1 MAKIRDAVTTYAGRG
16 LISEALAGQAAITFT
31 RIAAGSGAY
40 DGTEDLRAM
49 TSLKNEQ
56 KELNIE
62 NIDRADQTTM
72 KIVATLSSQESEKEF
87 GLTEI
92 GVFAKK
98 TGGEEV
104 LHSIIVMEIGDY
116 MPEYSEAYKTTTTFT
131 IYCAVDSESEVV
143 VEDYKGQ
150 YATRGELLEQI
161 NNIQKQIKELGKVK
175 FGPEDAELNPE
186 DTLFIIDGMM
196 PTILKA
202 AAYSNMIF
210 SASPPA
216 EGKNVYWAEAGPGKE
231 PGKPE
236 EVEVTQRKLSVSEE
250 PTPDADFFA
259 QITK

>member
-31 RIAAGSGAY
+31 RIAAGNGTY

-49 TSLKNEQ
+49 TSLKSEQ
-56 KELNIE
+56 KELHIE

-72 KIVATLSSQESEKEF
+72 RIIATLSNQESEKEF
-87 GLTEI
+87 KLTEI

-98 TGGEEV
+98 TDGEEI

-116 MPEYSEAYKTTTTFT
+116 IPEYSEAYKTTTTFT

-143 VEDYKGQ
+143 IEDYKGQ

-161 NNIQKQIKELGKVK
+161 NMIQKQIKELGKVK
-175 FGPEDAELNPE
+175 FGPEDAELNLG

-196 PTILKA
+196 PETLRA

-210 SASPPA
+210 STSPP
-216 EGKNVYWAEAGPGKE
+216 EKGKGVYWAEAGPGKE
-231 PGKPE
+231 HE
-236 EVEVTQRKLSVSEE
+236 ETEEIEVTQRKLSVSEE
-250 PTPDADFFA
+250 PASGADFFA
-259 QITK
+259 KITE